1 MRNLDAYSNLR
12 KKDPNKDCDV
22 GCRVI
27 LEYET
32 TNEYNEPVKVFSV
45 FPPQSLVAPI
55 LEAEFNWLLENR
67 LKDMKE
73 AEMKN
78 INIWNKNSDTWKDY
92 IRSLD
97 K

>member
-67 LKDMKE
+67 LKD
-73 AEMKN
+73 
-78 INIWNKNSDTWKDY
+78 NSFKKSVFVTTRKSIET
-92 IRSLD
+92 IRANLLN
-97 K
+97 